1 MAYDLSL
8 VHVEVT
14 GGIATATIDNP
25 PINLMTLELFG
36 QLAALTE
43 QVEQDPDVRVLVVR
57 SADPDFFI
65 AHFDVELI
73 LQFPTSGPVER
84 ETEHNTFHQMC
95 ERLRTMPKATIC
107 VVAGRVGGGGSEF
120 AASCDMRFGLLGK
133 TVVNQMEVP
142 IGILPGGTGTQ
153 RLPRLLGR
161 GRALEV
167 ILGGAD
173 LDAATAERWGY
184 LNRAFAT
191 ADELDAHVAELAARI
206 AGSPP
211 TAVRAAKAAVLLAEP
226 AFDEGLFAE
235 AELFAA
241 VLRTPEAAPA
251 MRAFLAA
258 GGQTREVELEVGE
271 LTRRLTVDRSASPDS
286 KL

>member
-25 PINLMTLELFG
+25 PINLMTLALFG

-107 VVAGRVGGGGSEF
+107 VIAGRVGGGGSEF
-120 AASCDMRFGLLGK
+120 AASCDMRFGLLGR

-173 LDAATAERWGY
+173 LDAATAERWG
-184 LNRAFAT
+184 
-191 ADELDAHVAELAARI
+191 
-206 AGSPP
+206 
-211 TAVRAAKAAVLLAEP
+211 
-226 AFDEGLFAE
+226 
-235 AELFAA
+235 
-241 VLRTPEAAPA
+241 
-251 MRAFLAA
+251 
-258 GGQTREVELEVGE
+258 
-271 LTRRLTVDRSASPDS
+271 
-286 KL
+286 